1 MQERQNMIA
10 VDSRDTIN
18 QLHFSHSSIEK
29 SRTVIPTLIE
39 AIQAEVSDNQVEDVA
54 KSRKL
59 CIRSRSDQEIVN
71 INNSD
76 GDDGSATTRRAV
88 NVDYFYRLLFTRDN
102 LKLVHIVCHNKQEH
116 WTEKCD
122 ELKVFIDV
130 AAAAATTDVNNNSA
144 SVQNEVSNNKT
155 TLLLFVVI
163 FAVWIVHRVVNGSF
177 IMLALK

>member
-1 MQERQNMIA
+1 MIA

-39 AIQAEVSDNQVEDVA
+39 AIQAEVSDHRFEDVA

-71 INNSD
+71 INSD

-122 ELKVFIDV
+122 ELKVFID
-130 AAAAATTDVNNNSA
+130 AAAATATTDVNNNST

-163 FAVWIVHRVVNGSF
+163 FAVYIVHRVVNGSF
-177 IMLALK
+177 IVLALK